1 MARAVASRLGGPAPN
16 DAALAGRWAEVA
28 PLLSYGVDVLLSD
41 ADVAWIRNPLPYFA
55 AARRAHPAADLL
67 MLTDRAFNN
76 YATAPLPA
84 AAARRSP
91 RAAAAAGPATE
102 AAAAKARASLA
113 GDLDLED
120 AYDSSISYN
129 IGVIYMYA
137 GVHHQRTGA
146 GNPSA
151 NANASLASLFEAWVG
166 AVRDD
171 EH

>member
-1 MARAVASRLGGPAPN
+1 MQANGQ
-16 DAALAGRWAEVA
+16 AGRWAEVA

-76 YATAPLPA
+76 YATAP
-84 AAARRSP
+84 
-91 RAAAAAGPATE
+91 AAAGPATE
-102 AAAAKARASLA
+102 AAAAQARASLA

-137 GVHHQRTGA
+137 GAPSEDWRRRQPECEREPGVALRGVGGRGA
-146 GNPSA
+146 RRRAQGRGRA
-151 NANASLASLFEAWVG
+151 LGV
-166 AVRDD
+166 
-171 EH
+171 